1 MPKATPIKG
10 NKTFFP
16 YSCIMLMTSEKLES
30 FLNFQRKAPSSR
42 VFLSLTH
49 LCWCQ
54 FLTGFF
60 FFFFY
65 FTRECFTHLFVFV
78 AWSDRSGLVKNH
90 LIWDWP
96 SPSVLPLINLAH
108 QRARNEFAQGW
119 RGRRCGGGTHG
130 ANDPSADPVIVN
142 ISSELHMPV
151 FHWLKH
157 FSPGYILEK
166 HDWIVLYIF

>member
-1 MPKATPIKG
+1 MPKATPIKRKQ
-10 NKTFFP
+10 NFFSP
-16 YSCIMLMTSEKLES
+16 HSCIMLMTSEQLES

-60 FFFFY
+60 FLHKKMLY
-65 FTRECFTHLFVFV
+65 PLIYLCG
-78 AWSDRSGLVKNH
+78 WSVRSSLVKNH

-96 SPSVLPLINLAH
+96 PPSILPLINLAH

-119 RGRRCGGGTHG
+119 RGRRCRGGTHG

-142 ISSELHMPV
+142 ISSELHMPA
-151 FHWLKH
+151 FHWIKH
-157 FSPGYILEK
+157 FSPR
-166 HDWIVLYIF
+166 